1 MLVIKYKT
9 RTNQQIEELALH
21 TKNTH
26 YNAHKFVLSC
36 TRTPYT
42 ESLGYRQGTVENWC
56 ADDDVNMAVR
66 AAGNIEYGREPDF
79 EG

>member
-1 MLVIKYKT
+1 MEIV
-9 RTNQQIEELALH
+9 ELALH

-36 TRTPYT
+36 TRTLYT
-42 ESLGYRQGTVENWC
+42 VSLGYRQGTVENWY
-56 ADDDVNMAVR
+56 ADDVVNMAVR
-66 AAGNIEYGREPDF
+66 AGGNTEYGQEPDC